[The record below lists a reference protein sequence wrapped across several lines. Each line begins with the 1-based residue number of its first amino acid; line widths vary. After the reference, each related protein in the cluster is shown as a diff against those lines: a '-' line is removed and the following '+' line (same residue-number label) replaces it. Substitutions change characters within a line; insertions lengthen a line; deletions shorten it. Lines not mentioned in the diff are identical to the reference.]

1 MNTYEIS
8 IQRENGT
15 TCTDRVVAA
24 TPTEAKKLFREI
36 YRHGEAFQSKDLKVE
51 LVAENTAATKDQ
63 ELEALEKIKAIVES
77 LGPDSYVGTAFEG
90 CFEIAEDNIG
100 NDFACSMKQR
110 VEAVVVENSRLKE
123 KVKELEEKLAESKK
137 NYEGVRSFS
146 REVVAEKDAE
156 ISRLKAMVLS
166 PDDMED
172 VRQLL
177 KDRMNEDEMKAT
189 QAASEIVEHAEEP
202 TSNEFLNAVRMHRA
216 YIASADYTK
225 GLLERVETAQETYRA
240 GA

>member
-24 TPTEAKKLFREI
+24 TPAEAKKFFREI

-51 LVAENTAATKDQ
+51 LVAENTPATKDQ
-63 ELEALEKIKAIVES
+63 EREALEKIKAILDT

-90 CFEIAEDNIG
+90 CLEIAEENIE

-110 VEAVVVENSRLKE
+110 VEAVVIENTRLKE
-123 KVKELEEKLAESKK
+123 KVKELEKEVSTMALDNRDLRLAIKKEKEEASATETALRERAVSDDDLTDCVQMAR
-137 NYEGVRSFS
+137 NAAYEWG
-146 REVVAEKDAE
+146 EK
-156 ISRLKAMVLS
+156 
-166 PDDMED
+166 ME
-172 VRQLL
+172 
-177 KDRMNEDEMKAT
+177 
-189 QAASEIVEHAEEP
+189 QASASIVELADDP
-202 TSNEFLNAVRMHRA
+202 TSPEFAQAVKDHRNAKRSKEYYEA
-216 YIASADYTK
+216 LADRLEKKQRYT
-225 GLLERVETAQETYRA
+225 A